1 VTIATPRAE
10 PIDRLRNDVHLLG
23 ALVGEVLGEQGGP
36 DLFQAVEHLRTS
48 AIALRSTSGPDP
60 VREQQ
65 LLDWSQAQSTR
76 RLLELVR
83 AFSVYF
89 HLINLAEQQHR
100 LWRLRE
106 GQRRGGPLHESIAAA
121 LATLADQQVEPS
133 AVEATL
139 RRLSIEPVVTAHP
152 SEARRRS
159 LLHHLERAAALIA
172 RLDDPSST
180 EAERADVRERLLARI
195 TLLWQTAETRVE
207 RPSVLDEVQSA
218 LYALAGPVYDVV
230 PRSYRA
236 LSAAL
241 GGTYPSLARRLPPQ
255 LVRFGSW
262 VGGDRDGN
270 PAVTPAVTRAS
281 ARLLRAAVLQRYE
294 HDVEALGRDLSVSA
308 RLVGVSQELLTSI
321 ERDRDLLGLQPVR
334 QWRDEPYRRKLGLI
348 TSRLQ
353 RTESGEAGA
362 YESAAELSADLGL
375 IEASLRSHGG
385 DRLADDALLDLR
397 RRVDSFG
404 FYLAQLEIRQHAGVH
419 AEAVAELLALTGD
432 PGYPDLPEPE
442 RRALLERRLAEP
454 MTTPPEH
461 ALSPGTRQVLDTLQ
475 AMRAIQHAG
484 GSAACETYLI
494 SMARA
499 ASDVLGLLL
508 LAHQVGLFR
517 WRVPDGDTASL
528 LDIVP
533 LFETVEELHGA
544 DRILGELLA
553 SPAYRAALR
562 ARRNRQ
568 QVMLGYSDSNKDGG
582 YLAATWRI
590 YRAQQALGTSAAR
603 AGIEL
608 IVFHGRGGAVG
619 RGGGPMGRAILARPP
634 EARSTTLK
642 VTEQG
647 EVVFERYGHPAI
659 AERHIEQMT
668 HAMLLSLLGPV
679 EEPPAAAWTE
689 AVERLAERSREAYQ
703 ALVMRPAT
711 LSFFCQATPFPELG
725 GLNLASRPVMRGD
738 DRGELQLDQ
747 LRAIPWVFSWTQARV
762 NLPGW
767 FGIGTALAEAIDA
780 GGLEPLREMY
790 RDWRFFAMAL
800 DNAQLSLG
808 TADMATARRYAALAD
823 DPSTFEAIAAEYE
836 RSVAAVLAVTG
847 QRVLLERAPV
857 LSASIKLRNPYV
869 DALHLAQ
876 LALLRRFRALPETAP
891 EAERTAL
898 LDAIHHSINGIAA
911 GLQTTG

>member
-1 VTIATPRAE
+1 MTLAVPRAE
-10 PIDRLRNDVHLLG
+10 PIDRLRDDVHLLG

-48 AIALRSTSGPDP
+48 AIALRSTMEPDP
-60 VREQQ
+60 AREQQ
-65 LLDWSQAQSTR
+65 LLDWTQAQSTR

-106 GQRRGGPLHESIAAA
+106 GQRRGEPLHESIGAA
-121 LATLADQQVEPS
+121 LAALVDQGVDAP
-133 AVEATL
+133 AVESVL

-159 LLHHLERAAALIA
+159 LLHHLEQVATLIA
-172 RLDDPSST
+172 RLDDPSAT
-180 EAERADVRERLLARI
+180 GAERADTRQRLLARI

-218 LYALAGPVYDVV
+218 LYALAGPVYEVV

-236 LSAAL
+236 LAAAL
-241 GGTYPSLARRLPPQ
+241 GVTYPALAGQLAPQ
-255 LVRFGSW
+255 LLRFGSW

-270 PAVTPAVTRAS
+270 PAVTPAVTLAS

-294 HDVEALGRDLSVSA
+294 RDVEALGRDLSVSA
-308 RLVGVSQELLTSI
+308 RLVGASSELLASI

-348 TSRLQ
+348 ATRLQ

-362 YESAAELSADLGL
+362 YENADELSADLAL

-385 DRLADDALLDLR
+385 DRLADDALLDFQ
-397 RRVDSFG
+397 RRVASFG

-419 AEAVAELLALTGD
+419 ALAVAELLALTGD
-432 PGYPDLPEPE
+432 AGYPDLSEDA
-442 RRALLERRLAEP
+442 RRRLLERRLAEP
-454 MTTPPEH
+454 AATPPEK
-461 ALSPGTRQVLDTLQ
+461 ALSPATRQVLDTLQ

-484 GSAACETYLI
+484 GAAACETYLI
-494 SMARA
+494 SMTRS
-499 ASDVLGLLL
+499 ASDVLGLLF

-517 WRVPDGDTASL
+517 WRTSDGDAISL

-533 LFETVEELHGA
+533 LFETVEELRGA
-544 DRILGELLA
+544 DRILSELLA
-553 SPAYRAALR
+553 SPAYRSALAAR
-562 ARRNRQ
+562 GNRQ

-590 YRAQQALGTSAAR
+590 YRAQQALGTTAAR

-634 EARSTTLK
+634 EARSATLK

-659 AERHIEQMT
+659 AERHVEQMM

-679 EEPPAAAWTE
+679 EQAPEVAWTE
-689 AVERLAERSREAYQ
+689 VLERLAERSRSAYQ
-703 ALVMRPAT
+703 ALVNQPAT
-711 LSFFCQATPFPELG
+711 LRFFCQATPFPELG
-725 GLNLASRPVMRGD
+725 GLNLASRPVLRGGD
-738 DRGELQLDQ
+738 GQLLLAQ

-767 FGIGTALAEAIDA
+767 FGLGTALTEEIDA
-780 GGLEPLREMY
+780 GGLERLRAMY
-790 RDWRFFAMAL
+790 RGWRFFAMAL

-823 DPSTFEAIAAEYE
+823 DQAPFDSISEI
-836 RSVAAVLAVTG
+836 G
-847 QRVLLERAPV
+847 RAHV
-857 LSASIKLRNPYV
+857 
-869 DALHLAQ
+869 
-876 LALLRRFRALPETAP
+876 
-891 EAERTAL
+891 
-898 LDAIHHSINGIAA
+898 
-911 GLQTTG
+911 